1 MAIGRETIEN
11 ILKLG
16 NPKWKTGITSVEPNK
31 LKTRGYLQ
39 EDLIGNISFSEM
51 VYLLIKGELP
61 PESESKMFEAVLTSF
76 CDHGVTPPSTQAAR
90 IIASTGSPMHVH

>member
-16 NPKWKTGITSVEPNK
+16 NPKWKTSITSVEPNK

-61 PESESKMFEAVLTSF
+61 PERE
-76 CDHGVTPPSTQAAR
+76 
-90 IIASTGSPMHVH
+90 